1 MTLRA
6 QASRLPS
13 TVWALGFVS
22 LFMDASSELIH
33 SLLPLFL
40 SVSLGASTDAIGLI
54 EGTADGIAQI
64 GKLFSGALS
73 DRLGSR
79 KPWILAG
86 YGFSALTK
94 PLFPLANGVLLVAG
108 ARFLD
113 RAGKGLRD
121 SPRDAL
127 LADATPADARGAA
140 YGLRQGLDTVGA
152 IVGPLSA
159 SGLMLLY
166 AGNIRATLWW
176 SVLPAVLCVL
186 TLAVFVREPARRKP
200 LKAQPRP
207 GFRGLKELPFAF
219 WIATAVAAA
228 LTLARFSDA
237 FLILRGHSLGL
248 SLAEAP
254 IIMVTMNVVYALT
267 SYPAGALS
275 DRIGRRGLLAAGA
288 VALIGADIALGLT
301 DGNALLWIG
310 VGLWGLHMGL
320 TQGLLSA
327 LVADAAPVALR
338 GTAFGIFFAIS
349 GTALLLASAGA
360 GALWDIFS
368 PGTPFFVGAV
378 LAAASLLL
386 LPAVARAQQA

>member
-207 GFRGLKELPFAF
+207 VFRGLKELPFAF